1 VGLYKNIKVGSSEV
15 NEIVYPTTIKRN
27 LNKKST
33 HKVGVFDENQPML

>member
-1 VGLYKNIKVGSSEV
+1 MGLYNNIKVESSEV
-15 NEIVYPTTIKRN
+15 NEIVYPTTIKR